1 MTAGAIREEPTIPA
15 MDNPVNIKAPKR
27 RIGIPIIKQMIAI
40 IFPILFK
47 SNLSRNDCYITEPLT
62 IKTAVISIKHS

>member
-27 RIGIPIIKQMIAI
+27 RIGIQTKA
-40 IFPILFK
+40 
-47 SNLSRNDCYITEPLT
+47 LT
-62 IKTAVISIKHS
+62 SA